1 MKKILYLLLTT
12 LILSSCASK
21 KEQNHFEKI
30 IFNTS
35 ACFGNCPIYN
45 LQINQDKTFL
55 LYKKESNRSPKLA
68 VGENQIATEAY
79 YKGVLS
85 NQKYNELLNEI
96 KKTDTLKFEGQNCC
110 DAPLKTIIIYYN
122 KKRKYVRTM
131 FPPEEAQK
139 LVDLLYE
146 VCRSENLSKSEET
159 FEIEQANE

>member
-1 MKKILYLLLTT
+1 MKKILCIVITT

-21 KEQNHFEKI
+21 KEQNNFEKI

-45 LQINQDKTFL
+45 LQINHDKTFL

-68 VGENQIATEAY
+68 AGENQITTEAY

-96 KKTDTLKFEGQNCC
+96 KETDTLKFEGQNCC

-131 FPPEEAQK
+131 FPPEEAKK
-139 LVDLLYE
+139 LVELLYE
-146 VCRSENLSKSEET
+146 VCRSENLTKSEET
-159 FEIEQANE
+159 FEIEQAKE